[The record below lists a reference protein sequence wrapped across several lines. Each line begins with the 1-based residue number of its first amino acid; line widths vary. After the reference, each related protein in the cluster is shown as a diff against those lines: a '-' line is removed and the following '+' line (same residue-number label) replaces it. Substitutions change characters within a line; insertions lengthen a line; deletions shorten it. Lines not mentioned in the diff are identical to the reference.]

1 MKAHELFRLL
11 SSDEVTSFVR
21 SACEDDNV
29 PDKIAGGVLTYQN
42 ISLKRLAK
50 LPEKTRKAYV
60 RRTLRDKRAAELAIY
75 VLSAALVRRESAL
88 ITTFLSAAG
97 LPHEGPHVTV
107 EGEIAEPPAKK
118 VEAAVDGLLAGCPAR
133 RTAIYLHAFAG
144 QPDMSWPALERR
156 LAGDARLQVEDRSAF

>member
-11 SSDEVTSFVR
+11 SSDEITSFVR

-42 ISLKRLAK
+42 ISLKRLGK
-50 LPEKTRKAYV
+50 LPEETRKAYV

-75 VLSAALVRRESAL
+75 VLSAALVRREPEL
-88 ITTFLSAAG
+88 IATFLSGAG

-118 VEAAVDGLLAGCPAR
+118 VDAAVDALLAGFPAR
-133 RTAIYLHAFAG
+133 RSAIYLHAFVG
-144 QPDMSWPALERR
+144 QPDVSWPALERR
-156 LAGDARLQVEDRSAF
+156 LAGDERLQVEDRSAS

>member
-11 SSDEVTSFVR
+11 SSDEVASFVLA
-21 SACEDDNV
+21 ACEDENV

-50 LPEKTRKAYV
+50 LPEETRKAYV

-75 VLSAALVRRESAL
+75 VLSSALVRREPAL
-88 ITTFLSAAG
+88 IETFLSAAG

-107 EGEIAEPPAKK
+107 EGEIVEPSARK
-118 VEAAVDGLLAGCPAR
+118 VEAAVEALLAAFPAR
-133 RTAIYLHAFAG
+133 RSAIYLHAVTG
-144 QPDMSWPALERR
+144 QPDVSWPALDQR
-156 LAGDARLQVEDRSAF
+156 LAGDARLQVEDRSAS